1 MRAPVLFL
9 GTALVLLLAALRLA
23 NPHPVQ
29 ALRLS
34 YFDFLQRLQ
43 PRDYQELPVRVV
55 DIDEDSLRE
64 GGQWPW
70 PRDRLA
76 TLVDKLGEYGAA
88 VVTLDILFAEPD
100 RNNLTKLLQD
110 PVLAEMLSPDA
121 RDVLSNKLATDQIF
135 ARSMS
140 RIPVVLGQ
148 AAGSG
153 SRSDLTAYEKA
164 GFVEV
169 GLSPGGGA
177 IPLRSVTPVIPVLRQ
192 AAQGLGNVNVTPIRT
207 TGVVRQVPLVWRSQS
222 GFLPSLSVESLRVA
236 LQHPI
241 FLLNGSADISGVMQS
256 LQVAGYTIPTNEQ
269 GEIWVHYRKD
279 HPGLYV
285 SANDVLTDRDPNAL
299 RAALEGQIVLVGTS
313 AAGLLDI
320 RATALG
326 ESVPGVSIHA
336 QILEQ
341 ILTEDYLFRN
351 DTIAGLEVLAFVII
365 GFLVTRLMHRSGA
378 AQSVFAGSAVAVVVT
393 AGSWFAYSQYN
404 ILFDATF
411 PLLGGLV
418 NFGFLNAFQF
428 IVADRDKRRIR
439 SSFSQYLAPSVL
451 EQIEQHDYEIA
462 LDGEVRD
469 MTIMF
474 TDIRNFSPMAER
486 VSPQQLVPIL
496 NELFTDLSEGILEQE
511 GTIDKFIGDSI
522 MAFWNAPLPVQHHCR
537 KAALAALRIEQAT
550 AEFARKHPEI
560 DPPIRV
566 CLGVAS
572 GMASV
577 GNMGSRQR
585 FNYSVIGDTVNVA
598 ARLET
603 SCRHLAAELAF
614 SAKVRDETEDL
625 AWIYAG
631 DVPLKGISERQP
643 IYVLVGDADLKMT
656 GAFKTFTASYE
667 ALIDAL
673 RLGLPYKVHLEECQS
688 LAPSISRQ
696 LTDYLARIEN
706 RAEDFRQI
714 QTVAQTA
721 KIAT

>member
-1 MRAPVLFL
+1 MRAPVLLL
-9 GTALVLLLAALRLA
+9 GAALILVLTALRLA
-23 NPHPVQ
+23 NPHPIQ
-29 ALRLS
+29 TLRLS
-34 YFDFLQRLQ
+34 YFDFLQRLE

-64 GGQWPW
+64 VGQWPW
-70 PRDRLA
+70 PRDQLA
-76 TLVDKLGEYGAA
+76 ILLDKLAGYGAA
-88 VVTLDILFAEPD
+88 VITLDILFAEPD
-100 RNNLTKLLQD
+100 RNNLARLLQD
-110 PVLAEMLSPDA
+110 PVLADMLSPDA
-121 RDVLSNKLATDQIF
+121 RDVLSSRLATDQVF
-135 ARSMS
+135 ARAMS
-140 RIPVVLGQ
+140 RVPVVLGQ

-153 SRSDLTAYEKA
+153 SRTDQTAYDKA

-169 GLSPGGGA
+169 GQSPGEGV
-177 IPLRSVTPVIPVLRQ
+177 IPLRSVTPIIPVLRN
-192 AAQGLGNVNVTPIRT
+192 ASLGIGNVNVTPIRT
-207 TGVVRQVPLVWRSQS
+207 TGVVRQVPLVWRL
-222 GFLPSLSVESLRVA
+222 GDGYLPSLSTEALRVA
-236 LQHPI
+236 LGQPI
-241 FLLNGSADISGVMQS
+241 FLLNGSPDISGVMQS
-256 LQVAGYTIPTNEQ
+256 LQVAGYNIPTNER

-279 HPGLYV
+279 HPDLYI
-285 SANDVLTDRDPNAL
+285 SANDVLTDRNPEDL
-299 RAALEGQIVLVGTS
+299 QAALQGQIVLVGTS

-320 RATALG
+320 RATPLG

-351 DTIAGLEVLAFVII
+351 DTIAGLEVLAFVIL

-378 AQSVFAGSAVAVVVT
+378 AHSVFAGAIVAVIVT
-393 AGSWFAYSQYN
+393 AGSWFAFSQYN

-439 SSFSQYLAPSVL
+439 GSFSQYLAPSVL
-451 EQIEQHDYEIA
+451 EQIEEHDYEIT

-474 TDIRNFSPMAER
+474 TDIRNFSPMAEK

-496 NELFTDLSEGILEQE
+496 NELFTDLSEEILEQE

-522 MAFWNAPLPVQHHCR
+522 MAFWNAPLPVEQHCR
-537 KAALAALRIEQAT
+537 KAALAALQIEKAT
-550 AEFARKHPEI
+550 AEFARRHPEI

-603 SCRHLAAELAF
+603 SCRHLSAELVF
-614 SAKVRDETEDL
+614 SERVREEADDL

-631 DVPLKGISERQP
+631 KVALKGISERQP
-643 IYVLVGDADLKMT
+643 VYVLVGDAELKASETFQAFCRAYDGLLDGLKLGVLNT
-656 GAFKTFTASYE
+656 GS
-667 ALIDAL
+667 LQ
-673 RLGLPYKVHLEECQS
+673 ECQS
-688 LAPSISRQ
+688 LAPSVSRQ
-696 LTDYLARIEN
+696 LIDYLSQIEN
-706 RAEDFRQI
+706 RVEDFQ
-714 QTVAQTA
+714 QVQAVAQTA